1 MPRVSRIKTL
11 GALKAS
17 GYQPRSVKQEL
28 RANLRERLGC
38 GGPLFPGILGYDR
51 TVIPAVVNALLA
63 GHDFI
68 LLGLRGQ
75 AKTRILRSLTTLLDP
90 EVPMLAGSELNDDPL
105 APISIPGQRLVAA
118 AGDDAPIEW
127 LGRDERYNEKLATPD
142 VSIADLLGDIDPI
155 KAATRKLTFADPE
168 VIHFG
173 IVPRTNRGI
182 FAINELPDLSP
193 RIQVGLFNILE
204 ERDLQIRGFPV
215 RIPLDLLMVFSA
227 NPEDY
232 TNRGTIITPL
242 KDRISSQILTHYPPD
257 TTVAADITRQEAWT
271 ERDVPNVVIPEEFRL
286 LVEDISFAARESDLV
301 DQSSGVSAR
310 VAISA
315 LELLASN
322 LERRALGK
330 RPAAAK
336 SPTAAA
342 AAATGSAGSARIGE
356 SAGTAG
362 RPDARVYPR
371 LCDLQMLLPAITGK
385 VEMVYEGE
393 QQGAEVVA
401 RRLIGQ
407 AIKKAFDSRFPE
419 VGKELGSGGEDDK
432 GPYAAIVHW
441 FAEGNSVT
449 LSDEQSFEEYEAEM
463 RRVPGLAEIAARHGG
478 RSREER
484 ALAGEMVLEGLHQHL
499 KLARNDLDSQ
509 VSYKEMVK
517 FQLLKP
523 RGGSG
528 SGRRGSGRGDVN

>member
-1 MPRVSRIKTL
+1 MAPRPNNL
-11 GALKAS
+11 GALKRS
-17 GYQPRSVKQEL
+17 GYRPRSVKQEL
-28 RANLRERLGC
+28 RDNLRARLKS

-51 TVIPAVVNALLA
+51 TVVPAVINALLA

-90 EVPMLAGSELNDDPL
+90 AIPMLAGSELNDDPL
-105 APISIPGQRLVAA
+105 QPISVPGQRLVAE
-118 AGDDAPIEW
+118 AGDDTPVEW

-182 FAINELPDLSP
+182 FAINELPDLAP

-232 TNRGTIITPL
+232 TNRGSIITPL

-257 TTVAADITRQEAWT
+257 TAVAADITRQEAWT
-271 ERDVPNVVIPEEFRL
+271 ERDVPHVVIPEDIRL
-286 LVEDISFAARESDLV
+286 LIEEVSFAARESDLV

-315 LELLASN
+315 MELLVSN
-322 LERRALGK
+322 LERRAL
-330 RPAAAK
+330 
-336 SPTAAA
+336 
-342 AAATGSAGSARIGE
+342 ATGDE
-356 SAGTAG
+356 
-362 RPDARVYPR
+362 PVYPR

-407 AIKKAFDSRFPE
+407 AVKKVFDARFPE
-419 VGKELGSGGEDDK
+419 VGKELGSGSEEDK
-432 GPYAAIVHW
+432 GPYARIVRW
-441 FAEGNSVT
+441 FADGNAVT
-449 LSDEQSFEEYEAEM
+449 ISDEQPFAEYEAEI
-463 RRVPGLAEIAARHGG
+463 RRVPGLPEMASRQGKT
-478 RSREER
+478 REER
-484 ALAGEMVLEGLHQHL
+484 AIAAELVLEGLHQHL
-499 KLARNDLDSQ
+499 KLARQDLDSQ

-523 RGGSG
+523 RRGG
-528 SGRRGSGRGDVN
+528 GRDRDRGDVN

>member
-1 MPRVSRIKTL
+1 MPKVSRIKTL

-17 GYQPRSVKQEL
+17 GYRPRSVKQEL
-28 RANLRERLGC
+28 RDNLRQRLGC

-90 EVPMLAGSELNDDPL
+90 EVPVLAGSELNDDPL
-105 APISIPGQRLVAA
+105 APISVPGQRLVAA

-127 LGRDERYNEKLATPD
+127 LGSDERYNEKLATPD

-257 TTVAADITRQEAWT
+257 TTIAADITRQEAWT
-271 ERDVPNVVIPEEFRL
+271 ERDVPNIVIPEEFRL

-330 RPAAAK
+330 RP
-336 SPTAAA
+336 PAA
-342 AAATGSAGSARIGE
+342 AAATG
-356 SAGTAG
+356 TAG
-362 RPDARVYPR
+362 RGDGRIYPR

-432 GPYAAIVHW
+432 GPYAPIVRW

-449 LSDEQSFEEYEAEM
+449 LSDDQSFDEYEAEM
-463 RRVPGLAEIAARHGG
+463 RRVPGLAEIAGRHGG
-478 RSREER
+478 RTREER

-528 SGRRGSGRGDVN
+528 RRGSGRGDVN

>member
-1 MPRVSRIKTL
+1 MPKVSQIKTL
-11 GALKAS
+11 GALKLT
-17 GYQPRSVKQEL
+17 GYRPRSVKQEL
-28 RANLRERLGC
+28 RDNLRERLGC

-75 AKTRILRSLTTLLDP
+75 AKTRILRSLTTLLDA

-232 TNRGTIITPL
+232 TSRGSIITPL

-271 ERDVPNVVIPEEFRL
+271 ERDVPCVVIPEEFRL
-286 LVEDISFAARESDLV
+286 LVEEISFAARESDLV

-322 LERRALGK
+322 LERRALAQATPTA
-330 RPAAAK
+330 PAAGRSAAK
-336 SPTAAA
+336 A
-342 AAATGSAGSARIGE
+342 
-356 SAGTAG
+356 
-362 RPDARVYPR
+362 DARVYPR

-401 RRLIGQ
+401 RRLIGL

-432 GPYAAIVHW
+432 GPYAAIVRW

-449 LSDEQSFEEYEAEM
+449 LSDEQSFEEYETEM

-478 RSREER
+478 RTREER

>member
-1 MPRVSRIKTL
+1 MPKVSRIKTL

-28 RANLRERLGC
+28 RDNLRERLGC

-90 EVPMLAGSELNDDPL
+90 EVPVLAGSELNDDPL
-105 APISIPGQRLVAA
+105 APISVPGQRLVAA

-127 LGRDERYNEKLATPD
+127 LERDERYNEKLATPD

-232 TNRGTIITPL
+232 TNRGSIITPL

-330 RPAAAK
+330 RRVAARAAGATSGPAAAALGPA
-336 SPTAAA
+336 SAPGTAAT
-342 AAATGSAGSARIGE
+342 AATAARPE
-356 SAGTAG
+356 S
-362 RPDARVYPR
+362 RVYPR

-407 AIKKAFDSRFPE
+407 AVKKAFDSRFPE

-432 GPYAAIVHW
+432 GPYAPIVRW

-463 RRVPGLAEIAARHGG
+463 RRVPGLAEIVARHGG
-478 RSREER
+478 RTREER

-528 SGRRGSGRGDVN
+528 SGRGDVN

>member
-1 MPRVSRIKTL
+1 MVHKPTTL
-11 GALKAS
+11 GALKAT
-17 GYQPRSVKQEL
+17 GYRPRSVKQEL
-28 RANLRERLGC
+28 RDNLRSRLQA

-51 TVIPAVVNALLA
+51 TVIPSVVNALLA

-75 AKTRILRSLTTLLDP
+75 AKTRILRSLVTLLDS
-90 EVPMLAGSELNDDPL
+90 EVPALANTELNEDPL
-105 APISIPGQRLVAA
+105 APVSPQGERILAD
-118 AGDDAPIEW
+118 AGDDAPLIW
-127 LGRDERYNEKLATPD
+127 LAREERYNEKLATPD

-168 VIHFG
+168 VIHYG
-173 IVPRTNRGI
+173 IIPRTNRGI
-182 FAINELPDLSP
+182 FAINELPDLAP

-215 RIPLDLLMVFSA
+215 RIPLDILMVFSA

-232 TNRGTIITPL
+232 TNRGSIITPL

-257 TTVAADITRQEAWT
+257 PETAAAITQQEAWT
-271 ERDVPNVVIPEEFRL
+271 ERDIPEVLVPEEVRL
-286 LVEDISFAARESDLV
+286 LVEEVSVVARESDLV

-315 LELLASN
+315 LELLVSN
-322 LERRALGK
+322 LERRAL
-330 RPAAAK
+330 
-336 SPTAAA
+336 
-342 AAATGSAGSARIGE
+342 ATGD
-356 SAGTAG
+356 
-362 RPDARVYPR
+362 RPVYPR

-407 AIKKAFDSRFPE
+407 AIRKAFDGRFPE
-419 VGKELGSGGEDDK
+419 VGKEVGSGGEDDR
-432 GPYAAIVHW
+432 GPYAKAVRW
-441 FAEGNSVT
+441 FSEGNAVT
-449 LSDEQSFEEYEAEM
+449 LSDEQPFAEYEAELFK
-463 RRVPGLAEIAARHGG
+463 VPGLKELVAKSAG
-478 RSREER
+478 SREER
-484 ALAGEMVLEGLHQHL
+484 ALAAEMVLEGLHQHL
-499 KLARNDLDSQ
+499 KLARQDMDSQ

-523 RGGSG
+523 RRGGG
-528 SGRRGSGRGDVN
+528 GRGERGDVN

>member
-1 MPRVSRIKTL
+1 MLSRSTSQIKNL
-11 GALKAS
+11 GALREA
-17 GYQPRSVKQEL
+17 GYRPRSVKQEIRDNL
-28 RANLRERLGC
+28 RASLKN

-51 TVIPAVVNALLA
+51 TVIPSVINALLA

-75 AKTRILRSLTTLLDP
+75 AKTRILRALVTLLDP
-90 EVPMLAGSELNDDPL
+90 EVPVLAGTELNDDPL
-105 APISIPGQRLVAA
+105 APISTQGQRLVEE
-118 AGDDAPIEW
+118 AGDDAAVEW
-127 LGRDERYNEKLATPD
+127 LGREQRYNEKLATPD

-173 IVPRTNRGI
+173 IIPRTNRGI
-182 FAINELPDLSP
+182 FAINELPDLAP

-215 RIPLDLLMVFSA
+215 RIPLDVLMVFSA

-232 TNRGTIITPL
+232 TNRGSIITPL

-257 TTVAADITRQEAWT
+257 VNVAADITRQEAWID
-271 ERDVPNVVIPEEFRL
+271 RDVPNVVIPDDVRL
-286 LVEDISFAARESDLV
+286 LIEEISFAARESDLI

-315 LELLASN
+315 VELLASN
-322 LERRALGK
+322 LERRAL
-330 RPAAAK
+330 
-336 SPTAAA
+336 
-342 AAATGSAGSARIGE
+342 ATRDN
-356 SAGTAG
+356 
-362 RPDARVYPR
+362 PVYPR
-371 LCDLQMLLPAITGK
+371 LCDLHMLLPAITGK

-407 AIKKAFDSRFPE
+407 AVKKSFDARFPE
-419 VGKELGSGGEDDK
+419 VGKETGGGEEDR
-432 GPYAAIVHW
+432 GPYARIIRW
-441 FAEGNSVT
+441 FADGNAVT
-449 LSDEQSFEEYEAEM
+449 ISDEQPFADYEAEIF
-463 RRVPGLAEIAARHGG
+463 RVPGLQDLAG
-478 RSREER
+478 RQGKSREER
-484 ALAGEMVLEGLHQHL
+484 ALAAEMVLEGLHQHL
-499 KLARNDLDSQ
+499 KLARQDLDSQ
-509 VSYKEMVK
+509 ISYKEMVK

-523 RGGSG
+523 RRAPGG
-528 SGRRGSGRGDVN
+528 GRDRDRGDVN

>member
-1 MPRVSRIKTL
+1 MPKVSRIKTL

-17 GYQPRSVKQEL
+17 GYRPRSVKQEL
-28 RANLRERLGC
+28 RDNLRERLRC

-90 EVPMLAGSELNDDPL
+90 EVAVLAGSELNDDPL
-105 APISIPGQRLVAA
+105 APISVPGQRLVAA

-232 TNRGTIITPL
+232 TNRGSIITPL

-257 TTVAADITRQEAWT
+257 TTIAADITRQEAWT
-271 ERDVPNVVIPEEFRL
+271 ERDVSSVVIPEEFRL
-286 LVEDISFAARESDLV
+286 LIEDISFAARESDLV

-322 LERRALGK
+322 LERRALGRRPEAAK
-330 RPAAAK
+330 TAPMGTTTAPAAAD
-336 SPTAAA
+336 
-342 AAATGSAGSARIGE
+342 G
-356 SAGTAG
+356 
-362 RPDARVYPR
+362 RVYPR

-432 GPYAAIVHW
+432 GPYAPIVRW

-449 LSDEQSFEEYEAEM
+449 LSDEQSFEEYEAEV
-463 RRVPGLAEIAARHGG
+463 RRVPGLAEIVTRHGG
-478 RSREER
+478 RTREER

>member
-1 MPRVSRIKTL
+1 MSKSQIKTL
-11 GALKAS
+11 GALRES
-17 GYQPRSVKQEL
+17 GYRPRSIRMEI
-28 RANLRERLGC
+28 RANLRQRLKN

-90 EVPMLAGSELNDDPL
+90 EVPVLAGSELNDDPL
-105 APISIPGQRLVAA
+105 APISVPGQRLVLE
-118 AGDDAPIEW
+118 AGDDTPVEW
-127 LGRDERYNEKLATPD
+127 LLPEQRYNEKLATPD

-173 IVPRTNRGI
+173 IIPRTNRGI
-182 FAINELPDLSP
+182 FAINELPDLAP

-215 RIPLDLLMVFSA
+215 RIPLDIMMCFSA

-232 TNRGTIITPL
+232 TNRGSIITPL

-257 TTVAADITRQEAWT
+257 TAIAVDITRQEAWT
-271 ERDVPNVVIPEEFRL
+271 ERDTPSVVVPDDVRL
-286 LVEDISFAARESDLV
+286 LVEEISLAARESDLV

-315 LELLASN
+315 MELLVSN
-322 LERRALGK
+322 LERRSL
-330 RPAAAK
+330 
-336 SPTAAA
+336 
-342 AAATGSAGSARIGE
+342 ATGDS
-356 SAGTAG
+356 
-362 RPDARVYPR
+362 PVYPR

-393 QQGAEVVA
+393 QQGSEVVA
-401 RRLIGQ
+401 RRLVGQ
-407 AIKKAFDSRFPE
+407 AIKKVFDGRFPE
-419 VGKELGSGGEDDK
+419 IGKEVGSGGADDN
-432 GPYAAIVHW
+432 GPYAPIVRW
-441 FAEGNSVT
+441 FSEGNAVT
-449 LSDEQSFEEYEAEM
+449 VSDEQPFSGYEEELYK
-463 RRVPGLAEIAARHGG
+463 VPGLKALAAKHGK
-478 RSREER
+478 SAEER
-484 ALAGEMVLEGLHQHL
+484 ALAAEMVLEGLHQHL
-499 KLARNDLDSQ
+499 KLARNDMDSQ
-509 VSYKEMVK
+509 VLYKEMVK

-523 RGGSG
+523 HRGAGSR
-528 SGRRGSGRGDVN
+528 SGRDRGDVN

>member
-1 MPRVSRIKTL
+1 MSKSQHIKNL

-17 GYQPRSVKQEL
+17 GYRPRSVKIEIRDNL
-28 RANLRERLGC
+28 RARLKG

-51 TVIPAVVNALLA
+51 TVVPSVVNALLA

-75 AKTRILRSLTTLLDP
+75 AKTRILRSLITLLDP
-90 EVPMLAGSELNDDPL
+90 EVPVLAGSELNDDPL
-105 APISIPGQRLVAA
+105 APISIPGQRLVQE
-118 AGDDAPIEW
+118 AGDDAPVEW
-127 LGRDERYNEKLATPD
+127 LTAEQRYNEKLATPD

-173 IVPRTNRGI
+173 IIPRTNRGI
-182 FAINELPDLSP
+182 FAINELPDLAP

-215 RIPLDLLMVFSA
+215 RIPLDILMCFSA

-232 TNRGTIITPL
+232 TNRGSIITPL

-257 TTVAADITRQEAWT
+257 AQIAADITRQEAWT
-271 ERDVPNVVIPEEFRL
+271 EREAEAQVVIPDDIRL
-286 LVEDISFAARESDLV
+286 LVEEVSLAARESDLV

-315 LELLASN
+315 MELLVSN
-322 LERRALGK
+322 LERRAL
-330 RPAAAK
+330 
-336 SPTAAA
+336 
-342 AAATGSAGSARIGE
+342 ATGDN
-356 SAGTAG
+356 
-362 RPDARVYPR
+362 PVQPR

-401 RRLIGQ
+401 RRLLGQ
-407 AIKKAFDSRFPE
+407 AVKKVFDGRFPE
-419 VGKELGSGGEDDK
+419 VNKEVGSEDDR
-432 GPYAAIVHW
+432 GPYTRMIRW
-441 FAEGNSVT
+441 FSEGNAVT
-449 LSDEQSFEEYEAEM
+449 VSDELPFTEYETELYK
-463 RRVPGLAEIAARHGG
+463 VPGLRDLAARYGK
-478 RSREER
+478 SREER
-484 ALAGEMVLEGLHQHL
+484 AFAAEMVLEGLHQHL
-499 KLARNDLDSQ
+499 KLARNDMDSQ

-523 RGGSG
+523 HRGPSRGG
-528 SGRRGSGRGDVN
+528 RDRGDIN

>member
-1 MPRVSRIKTL
+1 MPRVLRIRTL

-28 RANLRERLGC
+28 RDNLRERLRG

-90 EVPMLAGSELNDDPL
+90 EIPMLAGSELNDDPL
-105 APISIPGQRLVAA
+105 APISVPGQRLVAT

-215 RIPLDLLMVFSA
+215 RIPLDLLLVFSA

-232 TNRGTIITPL
+232 TNRGSIITPL

-257 TTVAADITRQEAWT
+257 ATVASDITRQEAWT
-271 ERDVPNVVIPEEFRL
+271 ERDVPNIVIPDEFRL
-286 LVEDISFAARESDLV
+286 LIEEISFAARESDLV

-322 LERRALGK
+322 LERRAMSAG
-330 RPAAAK
+330 A
-336 SPTAAA
+336 S
-342 AAATGSAGSARIGE
+342 GSAYAPGAPQAAPAPPIV
-356 SAGTAG
+356 TAPPSPPQ
-362 RPDARVYPR
+362 RKDARVYPR

-407 AIKKAFDSRFPE
+407 AVKKAFDSRFPE
-419 VGKELGSGGEDDK
+419 VGKEVGSGGEDDK
-432 GPYAAIVHW
+432 GPYAPIVRW

-449 LSDEQSFEEYEAEM
+449 LSDEQPFDEYEAEM
-463 RRVPGLAEIAARHGG
+463 RRVPGLAEIVNRFGG
-478 RSREER
+478 RTREER

-517 FQLLKP
+517 LQLLKP
-523 RGGSG
+523 RGGSS
-528 SGRRGSGRGDVN
+528 SGRRGSGRGDIN

>member
-1 MPRVSRIKTL
+1 MSKSHQIKTL
-11 GALKAS
+11 GALKAT
-17 GYQPRSVKQEL
+17 GYRPRSVKIEI
-28 RANLRERLGC
+28 RDNLRQRLKG

-75 AKTRILRSLTTLLDP
+75 AKTRILRALTTLLDP
-90 EVPMLAGSELNDDPL
+90 EVPVLAGSELNDDPL
-105 APISIPGQRLVAA
+105 APISVPGQRLVAE
-118 AGDDAPIEW
+118 AGDDTPVEW
-127 LGRDERYNEKLATPD
+127 LAAEQRYNEKLATPD

-173 IVPRTNRGI
+173 IIPRTNRGI
-182 FAINELPDLSP
+182 FAINELPDLAP

-215 RIPLDLLMVFSA
+215 RIPLDILMCFSA

-232 TNRGTIITPL
+232 TNRGSIITPL
-242 KDRISSQILTHYPPD
+242 KDRISSQILTHYPPEAQIA
-257 TTVAADITRQEAWT
+257 VDITRQEAWT
-271 ERDVPNVVIPEEFRL
+271 ERDTPDVVIPEDIRL
-286 LVEDISFAARESDLV
+286 LIEEISFAARESDLV

-315 LELLASN
+315 MELLVSN
-322 LERRALGK
+322 LERRAL
-330 RPAAAK
+330 ATSD
-336 SPTAAA
+336 SP
-342 AAATGSAGSARIGE
+342 
-356 SAGTAG
+356 
-362 RPDARVYPR
+362 VFPR

-393 QQGAEVVA
+393 QQGSEVVA
-401 RRLIGQ
+401 RRLLGQ
-407 AIKKAFDSRFPE
+407 ALKKVFEGRFPE
-419 VGKELGSGGEDDK
+419 VGKEAGSGGADDE
-432 GPYAAIVHW
+432 GPYAPLIRW

-449 LSDEQSFEEYEAEM
+449 ISDEQPFAEYEAELYK
-463 RRVPGLAEIAARHGG
+463 VPGLKALAARYGKG
-478 RSREER
+478 SEER
-484 ALAGEMVLEGLHQHL
+484 ALAAEMVLEGLHQHL
-499 KLARNDLDSQ
+499 KLARNDMDSQ
-509 VSYKEMVK
+509 VSYKQMVK

-523 RGGSG
+523 HRGAGSR
-528 SGRRGSGRGDVN
+528 SGRDRGDVN

>member
-1 MPRVSRIKTL
+1 MRRPANL
-11 GALKAS
+11 GELKAS
-17 GYQPRSVKQEL
+17 GYRPRSVKQEIRDNL
-28 RANLRERLGC
+28 RARLKSGA
-38 GGPLFPGILGYDR
+38 PLFPGILGYDR

-75 AKTRILRSLTTLLDP
+75 AKTRILRALVTLLDP
-90 EVPMLAGSELNDDPL
+90 EIPVLAGTELNDDPL
-105 APISIPGQRLVAA
+105 APISTRGQRLVNE
-118 AGDDAPIEW
+118 AGDEAPVEW
-127 LGRDERYNEKLATPD
+127 LSAEQRYNEKLATPD

-173 IVPRTNRGI
+173 IIPRTNRGI
-182 FAINELPDLSP
+182 FAINELPDLAP

-215 RIPLDLLMVFSA
+215 RIPLDVLMVFSA

-232 TNRGTIITPL
+232 TNRGSIITPL
-242 KDRISSQILTHYPPD
+242 KDRISSQIFTHYPPE
-257 TTVAADITRQEAWT
+257 VAIAADITRQEAWT
-271 ERDVPNVVIPEEFRL
+271 ERDLPNVIVPEDIRVLIE
-286 LVEDISFAARESDLV
+286 EISFAARESDLV

-315 LELLASN
+315 MELLVSN
-322 LERRALGK
+322 LERRAL
-330 RPAAAK
+330 
-336 SPTAAA
+336 S
-342 AAATGSAGSARIGE
+342 TGDD
-356 SAGTAG
+356 
-362 RPDARVYPR
+362 PVYPR
-371 LCDLQMLLPAITGK
+371 LCDLHMLLPAITGK

-401 RRLIGQ
+401 RRLVGQ
-407 AIKKAFDSRFPE
+407 AVRKVFDERFPE
-419 VGKELGSGGEDDK
+419 VGKELGSASNDE
-432 GPYAAIVHW
+432 GPYAPIVHW
-441 FAEGNSVT
+441 FSEGNAVT
-449 LSDEQSFEEYEAEM
+449 LSDEQPFADYEAELA
-463 RRVPGLAEIAARHGG
+463 RVPGLTEITSRSG
-478 RSREER
+478 RNREER
-484 ALAGEMVLEGLHQHL
+484 ALAAEMVLEGLHQHL

-523 RGGSG
+523 RKGTVGG
-528 SGRRGSGRGDVN
+528 RGSRGDVN

>member
-1 MPRVSRIKTL
+1 MPKVSRIKTL

-17 GYQPRSVKQEL
+17 GYRPRSVKQEL
-28 RANLRERLGC
+28 RDNLRGRLGC

-90 EVPMLAGSELNDDPL
+90 EVPVLAGSELNDDPL
-105 APISIPGQRLVAA
+105 APISVPGQRLVAA

-232 TNRGTIITPL
+232 TNRGSIITPL

-271 ERDVPNVVIPEEFRL
+271 ERDVPSVVIPEEFRL
-286 LVEDISFAARESDLV
+286 LIEDISFAARESDLV

-322 LERRALGK
+322 LERRALGRRPEAAK
-330 RPAAAK
+330 TPLVTTATTPAAAD
-336 SPTAAA
+336 
-342 AAATGSAGSARIGE
+342 G
-356 SAGTAG
+356 
-362 RPDARVYPR
+362 RVYPR

-407 AIKKAFDSRFPE
+407 AVKKAFDSRFPE

-432 GPYAAIVHW
+432 GPYAPIVRW
-441 FAEGNSVT
+441 FAEGNSIT

-463 RRVPGLAEIAARHGG
+463 RRVPGLAEIVARHGG
-478 RSREER
+478 RTREER

>member
-1 MPRVSRIKTL
+1 MSKPTTL
-11 GALKAS
+11 GALRAS
-17 GYQPRSVKQEL
+17 GYRPRSVKQEL
-28 RANLRERLGC
+28 RDNLRAKLRAGE
-38 GGPLFPGILGYDR
+38 PLFPGILGYDR
-51 TVIPAVVNALLA
+51 TVIPGVVNALLA

-75 AKTRILRSLTTLLDP
+75 AKTRILRSLTTLLDEEIP
-90 EVPMLAGSELNDDPL
+90 VLAGSELNDDPL
-105 APISIPGQRLVAA
+105 APVSVPGQRLVAD
-118 AGDDAPIEW
+118 AGDNAPVAWITRE
-127 LGRDERYNEKLATPD
+127 ERYNEKLATPD

-173 IVPRTNRGI
+173 IIPRTNRGI

-232 TNRGTIITPL
+232 TNRGSIITPL

-257 TTVAADITRQEAWT
+257 IKISADITRQEAWT
-271 ERDVPNVVIPEEFRL
+271 ERGTGDQDGGLVITEDVRL
-286 LVEDISFAARESDLV
+286 LVEEISAVARESDLV

-310 VAISA
+310 VSISA

-322 LERRALGK
+322 LERRAL
-330 RPAAAK
+330 
-336 SPTAAA
+336 
-342 AAATGSAGSARIGE
+342 ATGE
-356 SAGTAG
+356 
-362 RPDARVYPR
+362 RPVYPR
-371 LCDLQMLLPAITGK
+371 LCDLHMLLPAITGK

-401 RRLIGQ
+401 RRLVGL
-407 AIKKAFDSRFPE
+407 AAKKFFEARFPE

-432 GPYAAIVHW
+432 GPYARIVRW
-441 FAEGNSVT
+441 FAEGNEVT
-449 LSDEQSFEEYEAEM
+449 LADDQTFAAYEAELKK
-463 RRVPGLAEIAARHGG
+463 VPGLLDIAARQLNAGG
-478 RSREER
+478 DRPEER
-484 ALAGEMVLEGLHQHL
+484 AFAAEVVLEGLHQHL
-499 KLARNDLDSQ
+499 KLARQDMDSQ

-523 RGGSG
+523 KKGSV
-528 SGRRGSGRGDVN
+528 GRGRGDIN

>member
-1 MPRVSRIKTL
+1 MPKVSRIKTL

-17 GYQPRSVKQEL
+17 GYRPRSVKQEL
-28 RANLRERLGC
+28 RDNLRERLGC

-90 EVPMLAGSELNDDPL
+90 EVPVLAGSELNDDPL
-105 APISIPGQRLVAA
+105 APISVPGQRLVAA

-232 TNRGTIITPL
+232 TNRGSIITPL

-271 ERDVPNVVIPEEFRL
+271 ERDVPSVVIPEEFRL

-322 LERRALGK
+322 LERRALGRRPEAAK
-330 RPAAAK
+330 TPPVGTTTTPAAAD
-336 SPTAAA
+336 
-342 AAATGSAGSARIGE
+342 G
-356 SAGTAG
+356 
-362 RPDARVYPR
+362 RVYPR

-432 GPYAAIVHW
+432 GPYAPIVRW

-463 RRVPGLAEIAARHGG
+463 RRVPGLAEIVARHGG
-478 RSREER
+478 RTREER